1 VELTSGSEVIQEV
14 EKPFL
19 EALTEDGGVVSENF
33 SVNELPAGGVEEQ
46 QGFVAH
52 LDESVREATR
62 P

>member
-1 VELTSGSEVIQEV
+1 M
-14 EKPFL
+14 
-19 EALTEDGGVVSENF
+19 VSENF

-62 P
+62 QKLDIKKIS

>member
-1 VELTSGSEVIQEV
+1 M
-14 EKPFL
+14 
-19 EALTEDGGVVSENF
+19 VSEIF